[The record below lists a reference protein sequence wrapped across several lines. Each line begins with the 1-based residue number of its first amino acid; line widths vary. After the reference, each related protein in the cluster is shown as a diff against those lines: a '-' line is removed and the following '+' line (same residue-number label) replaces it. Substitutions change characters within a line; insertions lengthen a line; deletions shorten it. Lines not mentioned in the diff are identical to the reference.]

1 MLEEFQTGLLR
12 HFLNIKKKGA
22 MNTRNQLLCV
32 WSGLAFVLIFM
43 LGFWPLAHFVP
54 PPSPT
59 VTAADIVR
67 IYQTNTWQIRLG
79 LMMMG
84 CSGLIAPFVAVI

>member
-1 MLEEFQTGLLR
+1 
-12 HFLNIKKKGA
+12 

-32 WSGLAFVLIFM
+32 WSGLAFVVIFM

-67 IYQTNTWQIRLG
+67 IHQTNTWQIRLG